1 MNNIVINPELLNIA
15 KEAEEKLQPYFKSAE
30 EVCSYNSAKVLDAFL
45 EYGLSYSD
53 FAEVNGYGFFD
64 GSRDKL
70 ESIFA
75 KALGAEDALVRPH
88 IMSGTNAI
96 WISLS
101 ALLKSGDTML
111 CVTGLPYD
119 PLQEIIGIRGESDV
133 SLMKHGVKYE
143 QLELIESADSPY
155 NQDFDYEAVAARIK
169 KGGVRL
175 VEIQRSCGYS
185 PRRGITIAQIEKLCS
200 VINEIDDSVIVFC
213 DNCYGEMVEKKEP
226 TEVGC
231 YLMAGSL
238 MHNLG
243 GGIATSGGYIAGRTD
258 LVELCADRLTAPGI
272 GKYLGADYNQK
283 MKFFKGLYMA
293 PTTVM
298 NAVKA
303 AMLSAYIA
311 ERLGFEGVS
320 PRWCDYRSDTV
331 QTFEFGNADALVKFC
346 QRLQAVSPVDSI
358 YMPVPCE
365 MPGYPHDEIMSAGCF
380 AQGSTIELSCDGPV
394 TEPFRV
400 YIQGCLSYEA
410 GKISLLSAFSA
421 LNRI

>member
-1 MNNIVINPELLNIA
+1 MKNIFISDGIQKLA
-15 KEAEEKLQPYFKSAE
+15 KEAEDNLQPFFKAAE
-30 EVCSYNSAKVLDAFL
+30 DVCSFNSAKVLDAFL

-70 ESIFA
+70 EAVFA
-75 KALGAEDALVRPH
+75 KALGAEDALVRPQ

-111 CVTGLPYD
+111 CVTGDPYD
-119 PLQEIIGIRGESDV
+119 PLQEIIGIRGESEV
-133 SLMKHGVKYE
+133 SLIKNGVRYG
-143 QLELIESADSPY
+143 QLELVQSGESAYD
-155 NQDFDYEAVAARIK
+155 QDFDYEAAATRIK
-169 KGGVRL
+169 NGGIKL

-185 PRRGITIAQIEKLCS
+185 SRRGMTIAQIEKLCS
-200 VINEIDDSVIVFC
+200 MINEIDDSIIIFC
-213 DNCYGEMVEKKEP
+213 DNCYGEMAETKEP
-226 TEVGC
+226 VEAGC
-231 YLMAGSL
+231 HLIAGSL

-243 GGIATSGGYIAGRTD
+243 GGIATSGGYIAGRAD
-258 LVELCADRLTAPGI
+258 LVDLCADRLTAPGI

-283 MKFFKGLYMA
+283 MKYFKGLYMA
-293 PTTVM
+293 PQTVM
-298 NAVKA
+298 NAKKS

-311 ERLGFEGVS
+311 EKLGYSGVS

-331 QTFEFGNADALVKFC
+331 QTFEFANADELIKFC
-346 QRLQAVSPVDSI
+346 QKLQAVSPVDSI

-380 AQGSTIELSCDGPV
+380 AQGSTIELSADGPV
-394 TEPFRV
+394 TEPFRI
-400 YIQGCLSYEA
+400 YMQGCLSYEA